1 MTSASVSEGG
11 RNKYHRPSGS
21 DTDIRSLRPEGWM
34 SDVTVLTGSFVSS
47 PSHPSV
53 RVCVVVSRR
62 TGSGLMPAIFFILTS
77 SLQTIPPNTA
87 TL

>member
-34 SDVTVLTGSFVSS
+34 SDVTVLTGSSVSS
-47 PSHPSV
+47 PSRPS
-53 RVCVVVSRR
+53 C
-62 TGSGLMPAIFFILTS
+62 GSVLWSPVGLGQGSCQRSFLS
-77 SLQTIPPNTA
+77 
-87 TL
+87 

>member
-1 MTSASVSEGG
+1 
-11 RNKYHRPSGS
+11 
-21 DTDIRSLRPEGWM
+21 M